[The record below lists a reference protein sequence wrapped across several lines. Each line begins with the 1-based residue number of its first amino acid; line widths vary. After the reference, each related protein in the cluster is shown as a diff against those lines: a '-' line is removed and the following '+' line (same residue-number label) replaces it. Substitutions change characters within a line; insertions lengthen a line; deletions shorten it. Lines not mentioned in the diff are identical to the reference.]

1 MPLDRKPFESQL
13 HVFSYSLFRDE
24 RIRTL
29 TPQESSVSQ
38 RGFDSVEDQDFI
50 RMRLKAIAKNRKSIN
65 KRFWLFLTPALVA
78 VIALIAVPLAF
89 TFYYSLKNFDLQTG
103 TDSFNGIG
111 NYVTIFTGGDRE
123 FLISILRTFFYVFV
137 VIVGDFFF
145 AMIQALLIFSMKP
158 RWAKV
163 WRSVFMLPILII
175 PTASAVFWKTV
186 MWAPESAGF
195 LTSLG
200 LKNVIKPPLG
210 SPNLAIWAIII
221 TVIWAWSPWVFLLFS
236 TGLDSLDKSILDA
249 SMVDGATYFQ
259 RLRYVIMPIMRP
271 VIFVTLA
278 FKALDSFLSFPFI
291 WLITQGGPGGSTHL
305 VSTYIYQKAFQFLNY
320 GAGSA
325 LAIVILLL
333 SGGLSLFAVLIW
345 QRNYGKEL

>member
-1 MPLDRKPFESQL
+1 
-13 HVFSYSLFRDE
+13 
-24 RIRTL
+24 L
-29 TPQESSVSQ
+29 TRQESSVSQ
-38 RGFDSVEDQDFI
+38 DGFNSAEDEDA
-50 RMRLKAIAKNRKSIN
+50 RRAHLRAMAKNRRSKS
-65 KRFWLFLTPALVA
+65 KRYWLFLSPSLVA
-78 VIALIAVPLAF
+78 VAALIAVPLGF
-89 TFYYSLKNFDLQTG
+89 TFYYSLKNFNLQTG
-103 TDSFNGIG
+103 TDSFNGVG
-111 NYVTIFTGGDRE
+111 NYVSIFTGGDRA
-123 FLISILRTFFYVFV
+123 FLISILRTFLYVFV
-137 VIVGDFFF
+137 VIAGDFLF
-145 AMIQALLIFSMKP
+145 AMTQALLIFSMKP
-158 RWAKV
+158 HWAKV

-195 LTSLG
+195 LTTLG
-200 LKNVIKPPLG
+200 LKNIIKPPLG
-210 SPNLAIWAIII
+210 SPNLALWAIVI

-236 TGLDSLDKSILDA
+236 TGLDGLDKSIIDA

-259 RLRYVIMPIMRP
+259 RLRYVIMPILRP

-291 WLITQGGPGGSTHL
+291 WLMTQGGPGGSTHL
-305 VSTYIYQKAFQFLNY
+305 VSTYIYQKAFEFLNY